1 VRARGHADADQFKG
15 ILAERGDEHLIL
27 SIEPE
32 AGRNANVYAKKIDS
46 TKGLVVEP

>member
-1 VRARGHADADQFKG
+1 VRARGHADVEFNG

-32 AGRNANVYAKKIDS
+32 VGRNANGYAETIDS